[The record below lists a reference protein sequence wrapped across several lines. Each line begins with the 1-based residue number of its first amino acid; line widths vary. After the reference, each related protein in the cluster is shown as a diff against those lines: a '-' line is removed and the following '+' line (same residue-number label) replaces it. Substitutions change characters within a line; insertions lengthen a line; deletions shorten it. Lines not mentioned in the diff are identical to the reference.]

1 MRIVV
6 SLLFTVAIGM
16 GLYAVYLKST
26 VSSTG
31 GHPVSVIS
39 TTHVEMQLLQIAQ
52 AERAYNAQNGSYAT
66 LEQLDSSGSLTLR
79 TPDPDGYSY
88 SVDASPAGFMATARH
103 TSGNGVESN
112 DFPTL
117 SIDQS
122 MTVQGG
128 N

>member
-1 MRIVV
+1 MRVII
-6 SLLFTVAIGM
+6 SLVFTVAIAM
-16 GLYAVYLKST
+16 GLYALYLKST
-26 VSSTG
+26 VSSAG
-31 GHPVSVIS
+31 GHPVSAIS
-39 TTHVEMQLLQIAQ
+39 TTSVKMQLLQIAQ

-66 LEQLDSSGSLTLR
+66 IDELSSSGSLTLR

-88 SVDASPAGFMATARH
+88 SVDSSPAGFTVTARH
-103 TSGNGVESN
+103 DGSESG
-112 DFPTL
+112 DYPTM